1 MGSRT
6 GAETATQNLGG
17 SCKAKSGQR
26 AIARCDLGG
35 VAPCGG
41 IAHAPPPNNVLGFC
55 GYLISILMQCQ
66 VSSIAQLR
74 ARMPISQN

>member
-1 MGSRT
+1 MSGCGNGTPCSS
-6 GAETATQNLGG
+6 GAETATQNWGG

-41 IAHAPPPNNVLGFC
+41 IAHAPPIMFWGFV
-55 GYLISILMQCQ
+55 GI
-66 VSSIAQLR
+66 
-74 ARMPISQN
+74 